1 MNGERVKHSNAY
13 GHVAQWLEHLSD
25 EEEVGSSILP
35 LPTSGSYEQRNN
47 DALMRRESVWP

>member
-1 MNGERVKHSNAY
+1 MNGERVKHSNEY